1 MKGKLYVVST
11 PIGNL
16 KDITLRAIDV
26 LKEVDIIAAED
37 TRRSRI
43 LFSEYEIRNSV
54 VSYHDRNKRTQATKL
69 LNSMKKGKD
78 CALVSDSGTPG
89 IQDPGYFLIRLAI
102 ERGIQVVPIPG
113 ASAVLAAAVVS
124 GLPMDRFAFEGYLP
138 RRRGRRKKRLR
149 ALADE
154 ARTMIFYESPHRLI
168 DTLEDIL
175 DLLGDRES
183 VLARELTKKFEELL
197 RGKIS
202 EILSLCREK
211 GVRGEYVIVLKGQD
225 GLQSTEGER

>member
-43 LFSEYEIRNSV
+43 LLREYDIRNPV
-54 VSYHDRNKRTQATKL
+54 VSYHDRNKRAQATRL
-69 LNSMKKGKD
+69 LNSMKNGKN

-89 IQDPGYFLIRLAI
+89 IQDPGYFLIRLAVDQGI
-102 ERGIQVVPIPG
+102 EVVPIPG

-138 RRRGRRKKRLR
+138 RRRGRRKKRLQ

-154 ARTMIFYESPHRLI
+154 TRTMIFYESPHRLI
-168 DTLEDIL
+168 ETLEDAL
-175 DLLGDRES
+175 SLLGDRES

-211 GVRGEYVIVLKGQD
+211 GVRGEYVIVVRGED
-225 GLQSTEGER
+225 GLQSTEGEG